1 MLDRACFSAFVSE
14 LKKQASDTDPLT
26 GEVENKKVRGLHG
39 IRHRG
44 PRLNQTPLRQ
54 PFSGNWTKRAEFNPA
69 HALLGA
75 GSVVGGA
82 ALAHK
87 ALKTPM
93 DQRRELPSMHLARN
107 VKNVLMPPGAPPL
120 DGLR

>member
-1 MLDRACFSAFVSE
+1 MIDPACFSAFASE

-26 GEVENKKVRGLHG
+26 GEVELKKVRGLHG

-44 PRLNQTPLRQ
+44 PRLTQTPLRQ

-93 DQRRELPSMHLARN
+93 DQPKELPSAHLARN
-107 VKNVLMPPGAPPL
+107 AKTWLQTPGAP
-120 DGLR
+120 LRDVLR